1 MKKYSLFII
10 IVLLLA
16 SCAKA
21 VQPVQ
26 QNRNASFS
34 KIEIDT
40 LLKDSISIRAIMIDD
55 HRVWYAGNKGKYGYV
70 GLDGDNAFSSRI
82 TIGTVLPEFR
92 SIAKTAKN
100 IFIASIGNPGIVYSI
115 SKDGHTVKPIYRE
128 ENEKVFYD
136 SMQFW
141 NDKEGI
147 AMGDPTENCL
157 SVIISRDGG
166 TTWEKKKCSDLPA
179 LTNGEAAFAASN
191 TNLIVKG
198 KHTWMVSGGINSR
211 VFYSAD
217 KGKSWKV
224 YATPIVKGK
233 SMTGIF
239 TADFYDKDNG
249 IIAGGD
255 YELPESNE
263 ANKAITSDGGKTWK
277 LIADKQAFGYT
288 SCIQYVPDSNA
299 RQIVS
304 IGASGLQ
311 YSSDSGQTWKQ
322 LLKDKDLYTI
332 RFINTTTAVAA
343 GRNRIIKIEF
353 KI

>member
-1 MKKYSLFII
+1 MKKHGLVFI

-16 SCAKA
+16 SCGN
-21 VQPVQ
+21 VTQSVQ
-26 QNRNASFS
+26 QSRNVSFS

-40 LLKDSISIRAIMIDD
+40 LLKDSISIRAIIIDSN
-55 HRVWYAGNKGKYGYV
+55 RVWYAGNKGKYGYI
-70 GLDGDNAFSSRI
+70 GLDGNNAFSSHI
-82 TIGTVLPEFR
+82 TIGAVLPEFR
-92 SIAKTAKN
+92 SIAKTSEN

-115 SKDGHTVKPIYRE
+115 SKDGQTVLPVYRE
-128 ENEKVFYD
+128 DNEKAFYD

-141 NDKEGI
+141 NNKEGI

-166 TTWEKKKCSDLPA
+166 ATWKKQDCGDLPDIA
-179 LTNGEAAFAASN
+179 DGEAAFAASN

-217 KGKSWKV
+217 KGKSWKA

-255 YELPESNE
+255 YELPDSNE
-263 ANKAITSDGGKTWK
+263 ANKAITADGGKTWK
-277 LIADKQAFGYT
+277 LIADKKAFGYT

-304 IGASGLQ
+304 VGASGLQ

-322 LLKDKDLYTI
+322 ILKDKDLYTI
-332 RFINTTTAVAA
+332 RFINATTAVAA